1 MTYSTNIVNLT
12 PHSVTLL
19 SWSTNTPREVFPASG
34 VVARCVV
41 ERHSVANA
49 IGLPLF
55 TASFGEVVGLPD
67 HKEGNLYIVSAIVR
81 NALPERR
88 DLFSPADLERDEE
101 GNITGCKS
109 LDCNP

>member
-49 IGLPLF
+49 IGLHH
-55 TASFGEVVGLPD
+55 E
-67 HKEGNLYIVSAIVR
+67 H
-81 NALPERR
+81 R
-88 DLFSPADLERDEE
+88 DIHARSR
-101 GNITGCKS
+101 GV
-109 LDCNP
+109 